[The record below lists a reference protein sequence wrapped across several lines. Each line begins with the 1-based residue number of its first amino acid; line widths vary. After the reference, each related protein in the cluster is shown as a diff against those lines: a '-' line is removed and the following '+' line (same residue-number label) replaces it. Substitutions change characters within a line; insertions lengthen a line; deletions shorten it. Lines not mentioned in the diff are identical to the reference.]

1 MLSRSVYITS
11 RYCINI
17 VCCHPTT
24 QAPLFFTKYRHYSDT
39 KVILSFRFHNIGW
52 LKKYDIA
59 YRCLFYLAGGPMIVG
74 SLILAPTI
82 WMKNNS
88 LDLTG
93 ENNLVLMN
101 ESNPEINS
109 EPADLEVQRLTVL

>member
-1 MLSRSVYITS
+1 
-11 RYCINI
+11 
-17 VCCHPTT
+17 
-24 QAPLFFTKYRHYSDT
+24 
-39 KVILSFRFHNIGW
+39 
-52 LKKYDIA
+52 
-59 YRCLFYLAGGPMIVG
+59 MIVG